1 MKFTFQIGG
10 TNMNSAKLAKRIVD
24 CLSDGYDD
32 EESREEAERICNE
45 ESDGCDLT
53 EPVDTEYDSVL
64 VEDEEDLEDVDYD
77 EL

>member
-1 MKFTFQIGG
+1 MSRYLVTVKETYEHTYLI
-10 TNMNSAKLAKRIVD
+10 
-24 CLSDGYDD
+24 
-32 EESREEAERICNE
+32 EEDSEEEAERICNE

>member
-1 MKFTFQIGG
+1 M
-10 TNMNSAKLAKRIVD
+10 
-24 CLSDGYDD
+24 
-32 EESREEAERICNE
+32 SRYLVTVKETYEHTYLIEADSEEEAEIICNE

>member
-1 MKFTFQIGG
+1 MSRYLVTVKETYEHTYLIE
-10 TNMNSAKLAKRIVD
+10 
-24 CLSDGYDD
+24 SDS
-32 EESREEAERICNE
+32 EEEAERICNE

>member
-1 MKFTFQIGG
+1 M
-10 TNMNSAKLAKRIVD
+10 
-24 CLSDGYDD
+24 
-32 EESREEAERICNE
+32 SRYLVTVKETYEHIYLIEADSEEEAERICNE

>member
-1 MKFTFQIGG
+1 M
-10 TNMNSAKLAKRIVD
+10 
-24 CLSDGYDD
+24 
-32 EESREEAERICNE
+32 SRYLVTVKETYEHTYLIEADSEEEAERICNE

-77 EL
+77 EI